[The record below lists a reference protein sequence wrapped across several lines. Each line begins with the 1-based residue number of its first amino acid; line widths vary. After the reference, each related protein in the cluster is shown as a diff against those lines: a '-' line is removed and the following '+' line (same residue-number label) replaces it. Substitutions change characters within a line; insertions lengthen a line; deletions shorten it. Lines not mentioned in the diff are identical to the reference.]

1 MSWEVRT
8 MRSGTSYFNRTLFAK
23 HFARFWP
30 IWGLYGLVW
39 TSLLPMGVLLQSQS
53 GWTRAQARTLPLD
66 YLDPSGWFSA
76 ALLMALVFGLLAAM
90 AVFSYLYSA
99 RSVGLFHALPLRR
112 EGLFL
117 TSYLAGL
124 GFLLLPNA
132 AVFLLSLAAEA
143 ACGAVEFSSL
153 FVWLVVSSLLDLFFY
168 SFAVFCAMF
177 TGHILALPAFYVV
190 LNGLADGLSSLLGQM
205 AQRFVFGFTGA
216 DWLYALGTWLSPLV
230 RLSFCRVVYPTT
242 VDQYGNSVADSA
254 SAYFTGL
261 GYVALYALVGVALAA
276 AALAVYRRRQLET
289 AGDVVSVSWVRPVFK
304 YGVAFCAAIALG
316 VFFYDFFAALLPRGA
331 WGLLLMMLLWGA
343 VGYFVAEMLLRK
355 RFWVFRGSWRGC
367 AVLLCCLTAA
377 MCVMELDLVGFERR
391 VPAPGQVRSV
401 TLVTGDTAPYDDFNR
416 HQLDLDSPAEVEA
429 VLALHQAIVDR
440 KDEIEG
446 ADTFYAYETV
456 GGLEVERERW
466 TTLNLHYRLSD
477 GSVLMRRYDMPVT
490 QADLDDPDAPAA
502 RLEAILNRPELALR
516 TYLGGVRE
524 GDALVNAV
532 VNLYDP
538 ESGDYSEQR
547 VDSAGLEALLSAVE
561 ADLADGGLG
570 RRYLLEDEERL
581 NLCYLNDLTLTFWP
595 SGQDGRPIVGGD
607 RAYSI
612 TISLQT
618 TADRTLAVLGEYGVD
633 TGSLVTQAQAQRQG
647 LF

>member
-8 MRSGTSYFNRTLFAK
+8 MRSGTSYFNGTLFAK

-53 GWTRAQARTLPLD
+53 GWTRAWARTLPLD

-261 GYVALYALVGVALAA
+261 GYVALYALVGVV
-276 AALAVYRRRQLET
+276 LAVLALVAYRRRQLET

-316 VFFYDFFAALLPRGA
+316 VFFYDFCAALLPRGA

-377 MCVMELDLVGFERR
+377 MCVMELDLAGFERR

-416 HQLDLDSPAEVEA
+416 YQFDLDSPAEVDA

-490 QADLDDPDAPAA
+490 QADLDNPDAPAA

-633 TGSLVTQAQAQRQG
+633 PGSLVTQAQAQRQG